1 MFSIG
6 KRLATIDK
14 KLGDA
19 LVYRINSQRQEPMP
33 DETELVAREL
43 PSLSI
48 ITLLAVLATA
58 AISGKVLNEVYDSK
72 TIGPGIEITACA
84 MPNAE
89 TGGDRAL
96 DREKK
101 KAESF
106 GMENTP
112 VTSALDGVDRYT
124 LGTEIANTIHDAT
137 GHSSKELPGKMVVS
151 FVLETDGDITNF
163 KFIGPTDPNY
173 GYAVASS
180 CPPK

>member
-1 MFSIG
+1 MFRVG
-6 KRLATIDK
+6 KTLRRIDDAA
-14 KLGDA
+14 GD
-19 LVYRINSQRQEPMP
+19 RIVNQVNKRRDMPMTGK
-33 DETELVAREL
+33 TELVARTL
-43 PSLSI
+43 PSLAV
-48 ITLLAVLATA
+48 ITPLALVATVA
-58 AISGKVLNEVYDSK
+58 AGLKIASEVYDSN
-72 TIGPGIEITACA
+72 TVGPGIEITACA

-137 GHSSKELPGKMVVS
+137 GYSSKELPGKMVVS

-163 KFIGPTDPNY
+163 RYIDPSDPNY
-173 GYAVASS
+173 GYAAASS
-180 CPPK
+180 CPPQ